1 MIKLLILTPYLPYPI
16 NSGGNQLF
24 FQLVERLRQYIDI
37 SIIFSV
43 KKTDSNNVEKLQSLW
58 PNVKFYLYY
67 RDDLSNKKDY
77 TYSTKFLYKLKKI
90 IDRRFYKRYIKS
102 NSRDLV
108 RIHSIL
114 RSEILTPDERYID
127 FIENVVRSNPF
138 DMVQVDFFELI
149 NLVNILPDNLKRVF
163 IHHEIRFVRAEQELV
178 LMQKQ
183 SPLDIYFLKNI
194 KSAELQYLNCY
205 DGIVTLTDVD
215 NDKLKRELKDNI
227 FVATSPAIVDIK
239 TLDLSSSFC
248 FNNKLVFLGGSDHFP
263 NLDAVDWF
271 LNNCWKGLRS
281 AKPKLEFH
289 IIGQWKSKLKKK
301 YTKEFDQ
308 VFFRGFVDDLS
319 VALTDTIMIVPLRI
333 GSGVRIKILDAI
345 SKGVPFISTSIGAE
359 GIILDD
365 REDCIIADGKEL
377 FINAILTLA
386 NDNDLCNN
394 FRIRARS
401 KLDMKKTPDQ
411 LALTRL
417 NIYEN
422 LLGMPLTQNK

>member
-24 FQLVERLRQYIDI
+24 FQLADRLRQYVDI
-37 SIIFSV
+37 SIVFTV
-43 KKTDSNNVEKLQSLW
+43 KKTDSKNVEILQSLW
-58 PNVKFYLYY
+58 PNVKFYVYY
-67 RDDLSNKKDY
+67 RDDASNKESY

-90 IDRRFYKRYIKS
+90 IDRRLYKRYIKS
-102 NSRDLV
+102 NSGDLV

-127 FIENVVRSNPF
+127 FIENVVHSNSF

-149 NLVNILPDNLKRVF
+149 NLVNILPDNLKKVF
-163 IHHEIRFVRAEQELV
+163 IHHEIRFVRAERELE

-183 SPLDIYFLKNI
+183 TPLDRYFLNNI
-194 KSAELQYLNCY
+194 KKAEFQYLNSY

-215 NDKLKRELKDNI
+215 NDKLKGGLRDDIL
-227 FVATSPAIVDIK
+227 VATSPAIVDIK
-239 TLDLSSSFC
+239 SSDLSSSYC

-271 LNNCWKGLRS
+271 LNNCWKDLRL
-281 AKPKLEFH
+281 AKPELEFH

-319 VALTDTIMIVPLRI
+319 IALANTIMIVPLRI

-359 GIILDD
+359 GIILDN
-365 REDCIIADGKEL
+365 EKDCIIADGKES
-377 FINAILTLA
+377 FIQAVLTLA
-386 NDNDLCNN
+386 NDNDLCNKL
-394 FRIRARS
+394 RVSARN
-401 KLDMKKTPDQ
+401 KLDVRKNPDQ

-422 LLGMPLTQNK
+422 LLGLPLTQNK